1 MATGGGAPDDETEI
15 YAKNQSVH
23 TYICIFQWVITTIND
38 VFLQIFLFFQRL
50 KSLPVQFPE
59 HAVSRYVSMYV
70 HTVHVLTYSNYE
82 TLHMFVHVSIQ
93 NCMLQRGEVG

>member
-1 MATGGGAPDDETEI
+1 M
-15 YAKNQSVH
+15 
-23 TYICIFQWVITTIND
+23 
-38 VFLQIFLFFQRL
+38 
-50 KSLPVQFPE
+50 QFPE

-70 HTVHVLTYSNYE
+70 HTVHVLAYSNYE